1 MEELPFGASTGL
13 LKGDAR
19 FLVAS
24 SALPISRSAALAV
37 SGFLFHLQKV
47 LP

>member
-19 FLVAS
+19 FLVATLRS
-24 SALPISRSAALAV
+24 PIPRSAALAV